1 MSDPITPKPT
11 PSVEPSS
18 AAPADPVL
26 GPRPGETPRSA
37 GLGTSGPG
45 SSGGSTPPRREPP
58 TTIVDKAIETIKAY
72 AQYVWADMRVLLVE
86 IKAPFVKF
94 ATKQKN
100 FLIGLVIFILLLLWL
115 F

>member
-11 PSVEPSS
+11 PSVEPTS

-37 GLGTSGPG
+37 GLGTS
-45 SSGGSTPPRREPP
+45 SSSTPPRREPP